1 MMVNMEVVGVRI
13 EMPSNQPIVLL
24 KEVEGSRFLPIW
36 VGAVEATA
44 IAFAQQGMLAQRPLT
59 HDLIANILE
68 AADLT
73 MTAVQIVE
81 LKDGVFYAEI
91 AIRTESGT
99 FLKISARPSD
109 AIAIALR
116 TKSNILAD
124 SDLLDQV
131 GIDIPERLISEG
143 EGGEFSAS
151 GTGSDGEL
159 ERFREFL
166 EQINPE
172 DFAG

>member
-1 MMVNMEVVGVRI
+1 MLVNMELVGVRI

-24 KEVEGSRFLPIW
+24 KEVDGSRFLPIW

-44 IAFAQQGMLAQRPLT
+44 IAFAQQGLAAQRPLT

-68 AADLT
+68 VADLT
-73 MTAVQIVE
+73 MTSVHITQ
-81 LKDGVFYAEI
+81 LKDGIFYAEI
-91 AIRTESGT
+91 QIRTEAAAV
-99 FLKISARPSD
+99 LKISARPSD

-131 GIDIPERLISEG
+131 GIDIPERLIGDGDEVDG
-143 EGGEFSAS
+143 QA
-151 GTGSDGEL
+151 SDGEM

-166 EQINPE
+166 DQINPE

>member
-1 MMVNMEVVGVRI
+1 MLVNMELVGVRI

-24 KEVEGSRFLPIW
+24 KEVDGSRFLPIW

-44 IAFAQQGMLAQRPLT
+44 IAFAQQGLAAQRPLT

-68 AADLT
+68 VADLT
-73 MTAVQIVE
+73 MTSVHITE
-81 LKDGVFYAEI
+81 LKDGIFYAEI
-91 AIRTESGT
+91 QIRTEAAAV
-99 FLKISARPSD
+99 LKISARPSD

-131 GIDIPERLISEG
+131 GIDIPERLIGDGDEVDG
-143 EGGEFSAS
+143 QA
-151 GTGSDGEL
+151 SDGEM

-166 EQINPE
+166 DQINPE

>member
-1 MMVNMEVVGVRI
+1 MLVNMELVGVRI

-24 KEVEGSRFLPIW
+24 KEIDGSRFLPIW

-44 IAFAQQGMLAQRPLT
+44 IAFAQQGLEAQRPLT
-59 HDLIANILE
+59 HDLIAQIME

-73 MTAVQIVE
+73 MTSVVITE
-81 LKDGVFYAEI
+81 LRKGIFFSELQLRDGA
-91 AIRTESGT
+91 ANL
-99 FLKISARPSD
+99 LKISARPSD

-116 TKSNILAD
+116 AKANILAD

-131 GIDIPERLISEG
+131 GIDIPENLISEDG
-143 EGGEFSAS
+143 QARDRGAA
-151 GTGSDGEL
+151 DGEL

-166 EQINPE
+166 DQINPD